1 MGVTDRRVK
10 VPGTNIK
17 VKHHR
22 VLAAVARYLKENESA
37 ITNEL
42 MHNAT
47 MRNGRPIFHY
57 LKGVRA
63 LTSVLRCHP
72 HFANF
77 KARVQVGNKM
87 RPTAHWFLTD
97 EDTYLLGEGQA
108 FPAEY
113 YDTKTNKRKSEAF

>member
-22 VLAAVARYLKENESA
+22 VLAAVARHLILKESA
-37 ITNEL
+37 PTNEL
-42 MHNAT
+42 MYEAT

-63 LTSVLRCHP
+63 LTSVLKCHP
-72 HFANF
+72 HFANY
-77 KARVQVGNKM
+77 KDKVDGRLM
-87 RPTAHWFLTD
+87 AHWFLTD
-97 EDTYLLGEGQA
+97 KETYLLGEGQA
-108 FPAEY
+108 FPSEY
-113 YDTKTNKRKSEAF
+113 YDAKTNKKKSEGF

>member
-22 VLAAVARYLKENESA
+22 VLAAVARYLAVKGSA
-37 ITNEL
+37 LSQEL

-57 LKGVRA
+57 VKGVTA
-63 LTSVLRCHP
+63 LTSVLKCHP
-72 HFANF
+72 HFANY
-77 KARVQVGNKM
+77 KDKVDGRLK
-87 RPTAHWFLTD
+87 AHWFLAD
-97 EDTYLLGEGQA
+97 KETYLLGEGQA

-113 YDTKTNKRKSEAF
+113 YDTKTNKKKPEAF